1 VAWLGG
7 LDGIERLTQLFHV
20 PAEVEDVQK
29 LEFYLKV
36 TSEETVNQVYDTF
49 CLRFLDAGGNPIT
62 DEDIMIA
69 DNTTKTDW
77 LYITVDLNGMSAFAD
92 QDIQIQFET
101 DLSVSNITNFVIDSV
116 SLNLICGA
124 TTPTP
129 TQTQTPTATP
139 TQTQT
144 PTATPTQTQTPTPV
158 YYVYFPVVVNEPTPT
173 STSTP
178 SPSATPCPSHCASD
192 CPSDCSSH
200 CSNHCPSD
208 CPSDCFTYCGWDCG
222 WDCPSDCYSICNY
235 YWP

>member
-36 TSEETVNQVYDTF
+36 TSDETVNQVYDTF
-49 CLRFLDAGGNPIT
+49 RLRFLDAGGNPIT

-77 LYITVDLNGMSAFAD
+77 LYITVDLNGMSTFAD
-92 QDIQIQFET
+92 QDIQIQFEA

-144 PTATPTQTQTPTPV
+144 PTATPTQTQTPPPI
-158 YYVYFPVVVNEPTPT
+158 YYVYLPVVVNEPTPT

-200 CSNHCPSD
+200 CSSHCPSD
-208 CPSDCFTYCGWDCG
+208 CPSDCITYCGSHCG